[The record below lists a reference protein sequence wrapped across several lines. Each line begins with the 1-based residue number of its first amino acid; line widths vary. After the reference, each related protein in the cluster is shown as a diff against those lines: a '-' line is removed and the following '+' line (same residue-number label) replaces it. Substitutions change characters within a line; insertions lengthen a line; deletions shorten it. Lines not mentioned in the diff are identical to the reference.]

1 MMDLNFGQPL
11 GLIALAVA
19 LPLLALWAWWS
30 DYRSRQLL
38 SKFAAGSMVERLSA
52 SFSRPRQRSKAVLSI
67 LASLCLLLAIA
78 RPQWGTEIEEIE
90 LRGVDVLFALD
101 TSRSMLAEDY
111 SPNRLERS
119 KLAITDLVDR
129 LRGDRV
135 GLIAFAGDAFLQCPL
150 TLDYGAFLQ
159 TLASL
164 DTNTIPRGGTDI
176 AAAIDEAMA
185 YFETTDYHRVLILIS
200 DGEDL
205 EARGIQKAREAAEK
219 NITIFTVGIGT
230 PDGELIP
237 LRQPDGSV
245 DYVRDHNGNPVRTR
259 LDESGLTLIA
269 DAGGGIYQRFAP
281 GSNALGEIYNEARAL
296 IGEENIGSLTREI
309 PIERY
314 YWPLVLGML
323 FLIAEW
329 SLSNRRRKPAATSLG
344 PLLVTCLLLQF
355 LPLGPENS
363 LQGSPRQA
371 ERHYNAGEYRQAI
384 ELWQAAL
391 EAKPDDARLHYNL
404 GNAYY
409 RNRQFP
415 AAVAAYQ
422 LALPLAEVELQER
435 IFFNLGNAQYQL
447 GVEKMVEAP
456 DQTTELWDRSLE
468 SYDNSL
474 TINPQAADAHQ
485 NRSWVETQFTYHG
498 ARIQVLAGPAEGGST
513 SSGGLFLPGIVLELK
528 AEPNE
533 NWRFVQWQG
542 AEVEDPESP
551 QTEMT
556 VQQSAQVV
564 AVFHPTRY
572 LEVLSEDNAMGS
584 AKTSGRYDLDAEVPI
599 QAESKDY
606 FVFHSWES
614 DTLEFADAAAAET
627 TLKLSEDGRV
637 VAQFVDAYHL
647 EVISQPAIAGNVGN
661 TGFYA
666 RNTEPAIQA
675 EARDGFEWIGWI
687 GDNIEDTTAAQTNV
701 KLIRDSKAVAH
712 FQRIWNLVV
721 LPDSDEHGT
730 ATGGGNFP
738 IGHIQPI
745 EAIANEGYTFQR
757 WDGPGVADPE
767 ALQTSV
773 EMLSEEQTII
783 AIFEQDESE
792 DENEQDQDS
801 DSDGEGEGDGESDP
815 DSGDSPEDPDAH
827 DEQDESPPEPEEP
840 QDPES
845 DQPQAE
851 EEQPPQQEETDP
863 ARETP
868 DSLTEEE
875 ARQLLQMLRQ
885 DERQLPLRIDQDR
898 DEPPTTGRDW

>member
-1 MMDLNFGQPL
+1 MMNLSFGEPL

-19 LPLLALWAWWS
+19 LPLLAFWAWWS
-30 DYRSRQLL
+30 DHRSRHLL
-38 SKFAAGSMVERLSA
+38 GKFAAGSMVERLSA

-67 LASLCLLLAIA
+67 LACLCLLLAIA

-119 KLAITDLVDR
+119 KLAITDLVNR

-159 TLASL
+159 TLRSMNT
-164 DTNTIPRGGTDI
+164 DTIPRGGTDI

-185 YFETTDYHRVLILIS
+185 YFENTDYHRVLILIS

-205 EARGIQKAREAAEK
+205 EARGIRKAREAAER

-230 PDGELIP
+230 PGGELIP

-245 DYVRDHNGNPVRTR
+245 DYVRDHTGNPVRTR
-259 LDESGLTLIA
+259 LDEHTLTLIA
-269 DAGGGIYQRFAP
+269 EAGGGIYKRFTP
-281 GSNALGEIYNEARAL
+281 GADALDEIYNEARSL
-296 IGEENIGSLTREI
+296 IGEDNIGSLTREI
-309 PIERY
+309 PIERF
-314 YWPLVLGML
+314 YWPLALGLL
-323 FLIAEW
+323 FIILEW
-329 SLSNRRRKPAATSLG
+329 SLSNRRRRPATSNLTKI
-344 PLLVTCLLLQF
+344 LIACLLLQF
-355 LPLGPENS
+355 LPVGPDAS

-371 ERHYNAGEYRQAI
+371 ERHYSAGEYQQAI
-384 ELWQAAL
+384 ELWQVAL
-391 EAKPDDARLHYNL
+391 KTKPEDARLHYNL
-404 GNAYY
+404 GNALY
-409 RNRQFP
+409 RDRQFA
-415 AAVAAYQ
+415 AAVQAYQ
-422 LALPLAEVELQER
+422 SALPLADVDLQER

-456 DQTTELWDRSLE
+456 NETTELWDRSLE

-474 TINPQAADAHQ
+474 AINPQASDAHQ
-485 NRSWVETQFTYHG
+485 NRNWVETQFTYHG
-498 ARIQVLAGPAEGGST
+498 ARIQVLPGPAEGGST
-513 SSGGLFLPGIVLELK
+513 SSGGLFLPGMVLELE

-542 AEVEDPESP
+542 AEVEDPESQ
-551 QTEMT
+551 QTAMV
-556 VQQSAQVV
+556 VQQSGQVV

-572 LEVLSEDNAMGS
+572 LEVLSEDESAGT
-584 AKTSGRYDLDAEVPI
+584 AKTSGRYDLDQEVPI

-606 FVFHSWES
+606 FVFHLWES
-614 DTLEFADAAAAET
+614 DTLEFADASAAET
-627 TLKLSEDGRV
+627 TVKLTGDGRV
-637 VAQFVDAYHL
+637 MARFVDAYHL
-647 EVISQPAIAGNVGN
+647 EVISQPAIAGNVGT
-661 TGFYA
+661 TGFYE
-666 RNTEPAIQA
+666 RNTEPGIHA

-687 GDNIEDTTAAQTNV
+687 GDNIDDTTAPQTTVN
-701 KLIRDSKAVAH
+701 LIRDSKTVAH

-721 LPDSDEHGT
+721 LPDSDQHGT
-730 ATGGGNFP
+730 TTGGGNFP
-738 IGHIQPI
+738 LGNIQPI
-745 EAIANEGYTFQR
+745 EAVANEGYTFLG

-767 ALQTSV
+767 APQTTV
-773 EMLSEEQTII
+773 EVLSDEQTII
-783 AIFEQDESE
+783 AIFEEDESE
-792 DENEQDQDS
+792 DENEQDS
-801 DSDGEGEGDGESDP
+801 DSEGDGEGNGESDP
-815 DSGDSPEDPDAH
+815 DAN
-827 DEQDESPPEPEEP
+827 DEQDESPADPEDQ
-840 QDPES
+840 QDPQT
-845 DQPQAE
+845 DQPQPE
-851 EEQPPQQEETDP
+851 EEQPAQEEEAAP

-868 DSLTEEE
+868 ESLTEEE